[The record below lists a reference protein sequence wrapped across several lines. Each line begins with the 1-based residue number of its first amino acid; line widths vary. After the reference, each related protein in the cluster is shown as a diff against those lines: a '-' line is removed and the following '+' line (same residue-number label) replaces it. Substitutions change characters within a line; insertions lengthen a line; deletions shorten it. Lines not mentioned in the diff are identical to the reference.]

1 MQKINKLIKVGNG
14 KMKKEMLLNEIKELL
29 LNDVDTLRDA
39 VNELN
44 SWNNCLDYLIVY
56 ENDEEFFDMFFKGR
70 PAEVAR
76 AIHYGDF
83 NYNDEYIKFNAYGRL
98 KTLSEYDYEEL
109 LKENVEEVIDCL
121 IEYVEHISIDN
132 EELDDLL
139 SQYFEDE
146 E

>member
-1 MQKINKLIKVGNG
+1 
-14 KMKKEMLLNEIKELL
+14 MKKEMLLNEIKELL
-29 LNDVDTLRDA
+29 LNDMGTLRD
-39 VNELN
+39 VVSELN
-44 SWNNCLDYLIVY
+44 NWNNCLDYLIVY

-76 AIHYGDF
+76 AIYYGDF
-83 NYNDEYIKFNAYGRL
+83 NYNDEYIKFNGYGNL
-98 KTLSEYDYEEL
+98 ETLSEYDYEEL

-121 IEYVEHISIDN
+121 IEYVEHIYIAN
-132 EELDDLL
+132 RQLDDLL

>member
-1 MQKINKLIKVGNG
+1 
-14 KMKKEMLLNEIKELL
+14 MKKEMLLNEIKELL
-29 LNDVDTLRDA
+29 LNDMDTLRD
-39 VNELN
+39 VVRELDG
-44 SWNNCLDYLIVY
+44 WNGCLDYLNVY
-56 ENDEEFFDMFFKGR
+56 ENDEEFFDIFFEGR

-83 NYNDEYIKFNAYGRL
+83 NYNDEYIKFNAYGNL
-98 KTLSEYDYEEL
+98 ETLSEYDYEKL

-121 IEYVEHISIDN
+121 IKYVEHISIDN

>member
-1 MQKINKLIKVGNG
+1 
-14 KMKKEMLLNEIKELL
+14 MLLNEIKGLL
-29 LNDVDTLRDA
+29 LNDMGTLRD
-39 VNELN
+39 VVRELDG
-44 SWNNCLDYLIVY
+44 WNGCLDYLNVY
-56 ENDEEFFDMFFKGR
+56 NNDEEFFDIFFANN

-76 AIHYGDF
+76 AIYYGDF
-83 NYNDEYIKFNAYGRL
+83 NYNDEYIKFNGYGNL
-98 KTLSEYDYEEL
+98 ETLSEYDYEEL

>member
-1 MQKINKLIKVGNG
+1 
-14 KMKKEMLLNEIKELL
+14 MKKEMLLNEIKELL

-83 NYNDEYIKFNAYGRL
+83 NYNDEYIKFNAYGNL
-98 KTLSEYDYEEL
+98 ETLSEYDYEEL

-121 IEYVEHISIDN
+121 IEYVEHIYIAN
-132 EELDDLL
+132 RQLDDLL

>member
-1 MQKINKLIKVGNG
+1 
-14 KMKKEMLLNEIKELL
+14 MKKEMLLNEIKELL
-29 LNDVDTLRDA
+29 LNDMGTLRD
-39 VNELN
+39 VVRELDG
-44 SWNNCLDYLIVY
+44 WNNCLDYLIVY
-56 ENDEEFFDMFFKGR
+56 ENDEEFFDIFFANN

-76 AIHYGDF
+76 AIYYGDF
-83 NYNDEYIKFNAYGRL
+83 NYNDEYIKFNAYGNL
-98 KTLSEYDYEEL
+98 ETLSEYNYEEL

-121 IEYVEHISIDN
+121 IKYVEHISIDN

>member
-1 MQKINKLIKVGNG
+1 
-14 KMKKEMLLNEIKELL
+14 MKKEMLLNEIKELL

-76 AIHYGDF
+76 AIYYGDF
-83 NYNDEYIKFNAYGRL
+83 NYNDEYIKFNAYGNL
-98 KTLSEYDYEEL
+98 ETLSEYDYEEL

-139 SQYFEDE
+139 SQYFEGE